1 MRRAR
6 GTDLRT
12 LLRPHGAGRA
22 GQDTCDLGGS
32 CRHPPYARGGPSHSD
47 KWNGMLHV
55 QCTVQAV
62 VLMHDVCGSSG
73 TLREQMLACQ
83 CVHVATWLAV
93 AMYTR

>member
-1 MRRAR
+1 
-6 GTDLRT
+6 
-12 LLRPHGAGRA
+12 
-22 GQDTCDLGGS
+22 
-32 CRHPPYARGGPSHSD
+32 
-47 KWNGMLHV
+47 MLHV

-83 CVHVATWLAV
+83 CVHVAKWLAV